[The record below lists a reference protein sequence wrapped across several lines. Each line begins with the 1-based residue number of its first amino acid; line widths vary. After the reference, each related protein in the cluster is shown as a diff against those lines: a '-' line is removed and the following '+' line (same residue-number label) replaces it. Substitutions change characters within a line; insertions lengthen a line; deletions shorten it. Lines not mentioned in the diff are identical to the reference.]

1 VKSIIILFS
10 LCGLC
15 RTFHADAQPV
25 ALSIVSTSLTP
36 PADVS
41 IILDTQSIKPP
52 VIYTLFTNTATNCS
66 AGCAALPLSLLS
78 FDGRR
83 LDPNHV
89 LLHWKTTNEIDNA
102 GFYIERSLGNNT
114 QFTDIDFVH
123 TPPDSSLVKTYQYPD
138 PNSFA
143 GTSYYRLR
151 QTDLD
156 SQFVYSKIIAID
168 NTGQPESL
176 TIYPNPT
183 PGMLHCRIVT
193 TANATAQLLICDMQ
207 GRVLLSKSTIL
218 QNGTNSQQF
227 NVSQLATGK
236 YFLKVYTPSGT
247 SLIASFLKN

>member
-1 VKSIIILFS
+1 LKAITILFG
-10 LCGLC
+10 LCGFC
-15 RTFHADAQPV
+15 CTFRAAAQPIAISTV
-25 ALSIVSTSLTP
+25 PTSLKP

-41 IILDTQSIKPP
+41 ITLDTQSLKPA
-52 VIYTLFTNTATNCS
+52 VVYTLFTNTATNCS
-66 AGCAALPLSLLS
+66 ARCNALPLTLLS
-78 FDGRR
+78 FDGQR

-89 LLHWKTTNEIDNA
+89 LLHWKTTNEVNNA
-102 GFYIERSLGNNT
+102 GFYIQRSLGNNT
-114 QFTDIDFVH
+114 QFTDIDFVR
-123 TPPDSSLVKTYQYPD
+123 TLPDSSLVKTYQYPD

-183 PGMLHCRIVT
+183 PGILYCRIVT
-193 TANATAQLLICDMQ
+193 TANAPAQLLICDMQ
-207 GRVLLSKSTIL
+207 GRVLLSKSALL

-236 YFLKVYTPSGT
+236 YFLKIYTPSGT
-247 SLIASFLKN
+247 NLISSFLKN